1 MEIGLIVVATYLS
14 IFCNILFGSPA
25 LVRASFLMS
34 EYSALLIGQHS
45 ALWTTLPSMD
55 NLSPSPGVEV
65 QENTPSVWAAIEET
79 LNLCSWKYK
88 FYFLWFSL
96 KLLIL
101 TFGICLEVELFLMSS
116 NLSFSDSPATSAQTA
131 SASVKFTSGFA
142 PFVFLIFSFPTSV
155 LGAAFSHLPLMYL
168 GTWEAKI

>member
-1 MEIGLIVVATYLS
+1 MSVFWFEFPHVSVRRFDAIITNFFQYFLQIGNGLPFLLHQIFDIVELMFLKQGKNNFLNFVFVISHLFAFCLLCFLVEKLTLVDGNRFDGGVVATYLS

-65 QENTPSVWAAIEET
+65 QENTPNV
-79 LNLCSWKYK
+79 
-88 FYFLWFSL
+88 
-96 KLLIL
+96 
-101 TFGICLEVELFLMSS
+101 
-116 NLSFSDSPATSAQTA
+116 
-131 SASVKFTSGFA
+131 
-142 PFVFLIFSFPTSV
+142 
-155 LGAAFSHLPLMYL
+155 
-168 GTWEAKI
+168 